1 MLVLDSYINPPIA
14 FIFLVLYN
22 SVIATA
28 IVGGENNYASRKVPI
43 KIWWDRS
50 SFKG

>member
-1 MLVLDSYINPPIA
+1 MLVLGSYINPPIA
-14 FIFLVLYN
+14 FIILVSYN

-43 KIWWDRS
+43 KI
-50 SFKG
+50 